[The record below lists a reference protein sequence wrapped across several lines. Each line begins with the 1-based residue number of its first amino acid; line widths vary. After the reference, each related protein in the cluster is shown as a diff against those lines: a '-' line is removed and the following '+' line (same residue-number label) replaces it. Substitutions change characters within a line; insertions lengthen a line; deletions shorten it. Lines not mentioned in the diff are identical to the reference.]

1 MERVPS
7 PPDWY
12 EEDVVC
18 VALVSSDQVVD
29 WSPGSYEPE
38 ESLWPPEGTFL
49 RLQSIASEL
58 NLGKLAAISPYE
70 KSRLS
75 KYDCEVLLSRWD
87 EMSVAVEGTPGAGW
101 VAAIGLLLKR
111 CTKSSFAEVLIEGP

>member
-1 MERVPS
+1 MEKIPS
-7 PPDWY
+7 LPDWY

-18 VALVSSDQVVD
+18 LALVPSNQVVD
-29 WSPGSYEPE
+29 WSPGSYEPD

-49 RLQSIASEL
+49 RLQLIASGL
-58 NLGKLAAISPYE
+58 NLGKLATISPYE
-70 KSRLS
+70 QSRLG
-75 KYDCEVLLSRWD
+75 KNDCKVLLSRWD

-111 CTKSSFAEVLIEGP
+111 CTNSDCSEVLIEGP